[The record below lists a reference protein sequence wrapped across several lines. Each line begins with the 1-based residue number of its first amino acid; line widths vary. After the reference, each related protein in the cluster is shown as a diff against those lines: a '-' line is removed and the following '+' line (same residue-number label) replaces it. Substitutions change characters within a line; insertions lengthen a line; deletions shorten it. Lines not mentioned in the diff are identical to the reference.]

1 MSQPGA
7 LEDAVT
13 TGATSFE
20 PVAIPLWLHVERI
33 YENDHEAMVKALV
46 GAVLFARERQRR
58 LADGTDK

>member
-1 MSQPGA
+1 VREAAQDMSQPGA

-46 GAVLFARERQRR
+46 
-58 LADGTDK
+58 